1 MRVLRRRAIP
11 PAALVLAGLVGLA
24 LAGCAGAPRTTGGAT
39 MEYLDTWRR
48 LQAEGAPFAAGS
60 KEEAR
65 AIARF
70 QDVLADFKAPGL
82 AARAAEVYAPG
93 AWFNDTLKTV
103 RGGEAIG
110 NYLGKT
116 AEALERGTVEFLD
129 VVGSNGDYYVRWEM
143 RLRFARLD
151 RGRPTPRSACPTC
164 ASTATAASS
173 STRTSGI
180 RSPASS
186 STCPPSAG
194 CCGR

>member
-1 MRVLRRRAIP
+1 
-11 PAALVLAGLVGLA
+11 
-24 LAGCAGAPRTTGGAT
+24 

-116 AEALERGTVEFLD
+116 AEALESGTVEFLD

-151 RGRPTPRSACPTC
+151 RGTTH
-164 ASTATAASS
+164 SS
-173 STRTSGI
+173 VGMSHLRFDRDGRVVLHQDFWDPVSGLFEHV
-180 RSPASS
+180 PAL
-186 STCPPSAG
+186 G
-194 CCGR
+194 WLLRQVKGRI